1 MKSRLL
7 AALLAFS
14 APTFIGCSK
23 QAEHTASSQGSV
35 AVSKDDALV
44 FAADSDT
51 DSLIVLDAK
60 TETVV
65 ATVKTG
71 ASPEQVLVGAD
82 DTIYVTN
89 RMGRSIT
96 VIRRGQWQEAA
107 RLDVGVEPVSMA
119 MTGDGKTLY
128 VVSAT
133 SRESAEFGILTSIDT
148 NTLSTNWELPIGHE
162 PRGLALLNGNR
173 AMISLYKDGDVTM
186 VDLVKVAVLK
196 DRTDLASQLNREPVK
211 NKNNGGNNVGF
222 FPAQASSRVRA
233 AQALAA
239 SPDGLRVYAAANL
252 SSDGLLVVSDDEVSQ
267 GFDGGF
273 AGGGSSGGYGGDTCG
288 ATAISAPALLSF
300 DTEATPL
307 VDSLKD
313 CASSLADNPPTVM
326 TSGNATIS
334 LQGPKAV
341 VVDSTGSFIFVVNH
355 DSNNV
360 AVVASKRTPQQNNF
374 NGLTGVSGV
383 QSVVSV
389 GAGPTGI
396 ALTKSGET
404 AWVYNSLDHSF
415 SRIES
420 VNGILRET
428 KSIPVGQDTLSP
440 DAVAGRKLFF
450 STTDSRMTT
459 LGLSCGT
466 CHMEGREDGH
476 VWNFTSG
483 PRQTPTLSGR
493 MLEKTQ
499 PLHWDGEFKDMG
511 DLGHAITGRM
521 GGNGI
526 TAKMTL
532 QISAYLATLPAADA
546 PFRGAM
552 TKTPAQQ
559 RGAQVF
565 TKAQC
570 NTCHSSDTLTDNK
583 FADVGTLVPADSLKR
598 LANGFNTPSLLG
610 ISRTAPYLHDGSV
623 LTLKER
629 LLKGKETDK
638 HGLTSKLSDEE
649 VNDLV
654 AYLGTL

>member
-1 MKSRLL
+1 MKSRLFAAILFL
-7 AALLAFS
+7 ASCA
-14 APTFIGCSK
+14 K
-23 QAEHTASSQGSV
+23 QAEHTATSQGSV
-35 AVSKDDALV
+35 AASKDDALV

-51 DSLIVLDAK
+51 DSLIVLDTK

-71 ASPEQVLVGAD
+71 PAPEQVLVGGD

-96 VIRRGQWQEAA
+96 VIRRGEWQEAA
-107 RLDVGVEPVSMA
+107 RLEVGVEPVSMA
-119 MTGDGKTLY
+119 MTSDGKTLY

-133 SRESAEFGILTSIDT
+133 SRTSAEFGTLTSIDT
-148 NTLSTNWELPIGHE
+148 NSLATNWELPVGHE

-173 AMISLYKDGDVTM
+173 AMVSLYKDGEVTM
-186 VDLVKVAVLK
+186 VDLAKVAVTK
-196 DRTDLASQLNREPVK
+196 DKTDVNAQLNRKPSQ
-211 NKNNGGNNVGF
+211 NQNNNNGNNFGF
-222 FPAQASSRVRA
+222 VQPQRAASRVRA
-233 AQALAA
+233 ASALAA

-252 SSDGLLVVSDDEVSQ
+252 SSDGLLVV
-267 GFDGGF
+267 DGEPIPEGLDAGF
-273 AGGGSSGGYGGDTCG
+273 AGNSRGGYGGDTCG
-288 ATAISAPALLSF
+288 ATAVSAPALLSF

-307 VDSLKD
+307 VDSLQD
-313 CASSLADNPPTVM
+313 CSGGAGDHPPTVL
-326 TSGNATIS
+326 TSGNATIP

-341 VVDSTGSFIFVVNH
+341 VVDSTGSFVFVVNH
-355 DSNNV
+355 DSNNI
-360 AVVASKRTPQQNNF
+360 AVISSTRVPQQNNF
-374 NGLTGVSGV
+374 TGLQAANGV

-396 ALTKSGET
+396 ALMKSGET

-428 KSIPVGQDTLSP
+428 KSIPVGKDVLSP

-476 VWNFTSG
+476 VWNFTTG
-483 PRQTPTLSGR
+483 PRQTPTLAGR

-499 PLHWDGEFKDMG
+499 PLHWDGEFKNMG

-526 TAKMTL
+526 TAKMTT
-532 QISAYLATLPAADA
+532 QISAYLATLPTADA
-546 PFRGAM
+546 PFRGAV

-565 TKAQC
+565 AKAQC
-570 NTCHSSDTLTDNK
+570 NTCHSTDALTDNG
-583 FADVGTLVPADSLKR
+583 FANVGTMGINDSQLR

-610 ISRTAPYLHDGSV
+610 ISRTAPYLHDGTA

-629 LLKGKETDK
+629 ILQGKDGDK
-638 HGLTSKLSDEE
+638 HGLTSKLNAEE

-654 AYLGTL
+654 AYLETL